1 MTRRDLEKVYYLK
14 RELKMWERRYNEL
27 IADISQDTVA
37 PDGMPYSRT
46 NKVTSPTESKAIQ
59 IADHAELIRGK
70 AAEIRV
76 AIREVEAFIVGIEDP
91 FIRQIVELRCV
102 HCMSWNEVSERFG
115 EGVTAE
121 SVRKTYSRF
130 LCGINWNERDHK

>member
-1 MTRRDLEKVYYLK
+1 MTRKELERIFYLK
-14 RELKMWERRYNEL
+14 RELRMWERRYNEL
-27 IADISQDTVA
+27 IADMSQDTVA

-46 NKVTSPTESKAIQ
+46 NKITRPTETKAIQ

-91 FIRQIVELRCV
+91 FVRQIVELRCIELK
-102 HCMSWNEVSERFG
+102 SWAEVAAQLSKNATE
-115 EGVTAE
+115 EN
-121 SVRKTYSRF
+121 VRQIYHRF
-130 LCGINWNERDHK
+130 LKENNL

>member
-14 RELKMWERRYNEL
+14 RELKMWEKRYEEL
-27 IADISQDTVA
+27 IADMSQDTVA

-46 NKVTSPTESKAIQ
+46 NKVSSPTESKAIQ

-70 AAEIRV
+70 AAEIRL

-102 HCMSWNEVSERFG
+102 FLMSWDEVAAKVSKNA
-115 EGVTAE
+115 TAE
-121 SVRKTYSRF
+121 NVRQMYHRF
-130 LCGINWNERDHK
+130 LKENNI